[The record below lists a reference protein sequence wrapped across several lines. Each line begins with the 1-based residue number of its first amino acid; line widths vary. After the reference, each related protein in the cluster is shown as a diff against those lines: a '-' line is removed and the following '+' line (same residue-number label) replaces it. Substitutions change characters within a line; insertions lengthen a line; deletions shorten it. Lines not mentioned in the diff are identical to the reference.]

1 MIESII
7 HGIAPLPDWRFD
19 EGLLWAGTIL
29 LAIATLFAKGFL
41 KKLGEDCYAWIKRKL
56 FRGPPEPARVD
67 NTFVPTSYAPED
79 CHWVREEK
87 LFKYDDEGY
96 TYYPHPKTRGRTYR
110 LVLHANTQTRE
121 FLVVR
126 PGATRLE

>member
-1 MIESII
+1 MIESFNFWIGS
-7 HGIAPLPDWRFD
+7 HADWLSGP
-19 EGLLWAGTIL
+19 GLLWAGTVL
-29 LAIATLFAKGFL
+29 LGIATLFAKGFL

-56 FRGPPEPARVD
+56 FRGPPEPARVA

-79 CHWVREEK
+79 CYWVREEK

-126 PGATRLE
+126 PGATRLK